1 MIANNTNN
9 NIGWNPVCIWLYDD
23 CYIRFAVEQYKDT
36 PKKAAKSNCKKTNQ
50 VDSGW
55 VTNQFRHLV
64 NNSIGKTS
72 SKFHEPFMVEL
83 TGHVVNGYM
92 WSLENF
98 KVWLK
103 KLTGE
108 DKWETSL
115 RTEIQNIVIDAILCA
130 QEDILPGSQRA
141 FEIYGFDIMMDQRLK
156 PWLIEINSSPACD
169 YSTPV
174 TECFVKRALPD
185 VLKVVIPNDWVPNKN
200 YTNNTGGWKKIFE
213 GPYIPKVPI
222 SHGLDMTLK
231 GTPIQSYTSK
241 LSQLLSVPGKSR
253 ETLVNTRKL
262 KNSQKMD
269 GHDENKFYTKQGN
282 NKQMQA
288 VVSYKS
294 MHTSIK
300 KDNDLNIINDDKCN
314 KENIASNVIQTTYN
328 HSFPEK
334 KSKKRNVPLKPVLL
348 NVALLDNF

>member
-1 MIANNTNN
+1 MIANNTNT

-36 PKKAAKSNCKKTNQ
+36 PEKAAKRNYKKTHE
-50 VDSGW
+50 VDKGW

-174 TECFVKRALPD
+174 SECFVKRALPD
-185 VLKVVIPNDWVPNKN
+185 VLKVVIPDDWVSNKN
-200 YTNNTGGWKKIFE
+200 YTKNTGGWKK
-213 GPYIPKVPI
+213 Y
-222 SHGLDMTLK
+222 LK
-231 GTPIQSYTSK
+231 G
-241 LSQLLSVPGKSR
+241 L
-253 ETLVNTRKL
+253 
-262 KNSQKMD
+262 
-269 GHDENKFYTKQGN
+269 
-282 NKQMQA
+282 
-288 VVSYKS
+288 
-294 MHTSIK
+294 
-300 KDNDLNIINDDKCN
+300 
-314 KENIASNVIQTTYN
+314 
-328 HSFPEK
+328 
-334 KSKKRNVPLKPVLL
+334 
-348 NVALLDNF
+348 